1 VPGVDVTG
9 GAVTGVED
17 DRRSHDEVAGP
28 PHGDMVAQ
36 PHSEDEGPV
45 AEAEQL
51 AAELSSS
58 EQPLGSPGPRFDRR
72 SPFYIGLMA
81 SAGVAVTYAAV
92 RVLASMSAML
102 VLIGVAFFLALGLE
116 PAVSWFVKRKLGR
129 WAAITLVFVV
139 FVALMGA
146 FIAAAIPPLAQQAG
160 QLIDQA
166 PHYMQQ
172 AQDHSSTIGRLNE
185 RFHLQQR
192 ITNTLNGS
200 GGSFLEDV
208 VTAGSAVF
216 GALAHVL
223 IVIVLTVYFL
233 VDLPRIRT
241 AVYRLIPHTRR
252 PRAILIGDEIFAK
265 VGAYVLG
272 NVLISVIAAAA
283 TAVWLTVFNVP
294 YPLLLGIFVGLTRR
308 EMSSRGTDCTAK
320 SSLSKASAP
329 VRRGLVA
336 LPRLL
341 MLSDPVAAETA
352 CR

>member
-1 VPGVDVTG
+1 M
-9 GAVTGVED
+9 TGVED

-166 PHYMQQ
+166 PHYIQQ
-172 AQDHSSTIGRLNE
+172 AQEYALQFE
-185 RFHLQQR
+185 RGCVM
-192 ITNTLNGS
+192 T
-200 GGSFLEDV
+200 
-208 VTAGSAVF
+208 
-216 GALAHVL
+216 
-223 IVIVLTVYFL
+223 
-233 VDLPRIRT
+233 
-241 AVYRLIPHTRR
+241 
-252 PRAILIGDEIFAK
+252 
-265 VGAYVLG
+265 
-272 NVLISVIAAAA
+272 
-283 TAVWLTVFNVP
+283 
-294 YPLLLGIFVGLTRR
+294 
-308 EMSSRGTDCTAK
+308 
-320 SSLSKASAP
+320 
-329 VRRGLVA
+329 
-336 LPRLL
+336 
-341 MLSDPVAAETA
+341 
-352 CR
+352 